1 MPSLDSTPTTLRLKC
16 HEARPSTHSNAAMRA
31 FVYEGTIIE
40 GKSGILLWD
49 GRRLG
54 TTNCRFK
61 EEDITAMSIN
71 ASIKSG
77 KAMNDTS
84 GRLTNM
90 VSSSSR
96 QRRENILKKKRA
108 TPQSI
113 DAPVTLKS
121 GPSKEEVSVLDGR
134 LIR

>member
-1 MPSLDSTPTTLRLKC
+1 
-16 HEARPSTHSNAAMRA
+16 
-31 FVYEGTIIE
+31 
-40 GKSGILLWD
+40 
-49 GRRLG
+49 
-54 TTNCRFK
+54 
-61 EEDITAMSIN
+61 MSIN

-108 TPQSI
+108 APQSI